1 MAIQFSLI
9 MESPLFIAA
18 WAAYFLILFFWVKS
32 NRVPRVLLIAGALLG
47 IASVLESDFF
57 GLLWAF
63 PAIALMFHVIWRS
76 FRTAAPDIAVK
87 QDAPLP

>member
-1 MAIQFSLI
+1 
-9 MESPLFIAA
+9 
-18 WAAYFLILFFWVKS
+18 
-32 NRVPRVLLIAGALLG
+32 
-47 IASVLESDFF
+47 
-57 GLLWAF
+57 LLWAF